1 MSLIRKLLH
10 TLYKSDLMLDFREQ
24 SYVDGYNEGFRDGW
38 KKGQLDEWVS
48 NKLRSDEDGK

>member
-1 MSLIRKLLH
+1 M
-10 TLYKSDLMLDFREQ
+10 LYKSDLMLDFREQ

-48 NKLRSDEDGK
+48 NKLRGDEDGN